1 MSKAIST
8 TIAPQSPSSNN
19 HPLPLDLTSTALLC
33 GCIGLMVFAKLASGG
48 GRGGQQGRAYWGGK
62 RELQQAAWAAKQQ
75 IRDFNPKF
83 KSSATCALYIG
94 TPDRIYHRH
103 RQEFYDANQEA
114 LESQIQTLAASE
126 DPTERTRAQD
136 LIDRYR
142 PSSPKLFG
150 KKTKSLYF
158 PNLNRGTAVFGS
170 AGTGKSF
177 SILNPLLRSAMD
189 QKIHCLLWDFKYPEQ
204 TADVVGY
211 AALRGYNVQ
220 IFAPSFLETQILNIC
235 DFVKDSGDAL
245 GAAQLAKVLVKNSS
259 MDGGNKGGGNEF
271 FEAAGAT
278 VVQSAIMLAKWL
290 EEDPLAARIAQ
301 RIWQGERPPLADLM
315 SAAAIV
321 NLPALSS
328 RMGYAQHRI
337 NPWNVQ
343 EFAQLVSTG
352 GGTEGGKTNVTE
364 AGVIANAQKTL
375 NQVVKRD
382 FIPAICGKS
391 TIDIELVGERP
402 TLTIIGLNQDYRD
415 VLTPLLATVIDLIVS
430 HNVAHA
436 RQRKSPLFVSLDEL
450 PTLYLPKIANWLSE
464 ARSAGF
470 CGAIGLQN
478 PSQLQN
484 TYGDKMATTIL
495 ANCATKFILNPQ
507 DVQSAESYSKLLGE
521 REHSYKTITHTYQK
535 GGRSRSINEHIT
547 KVPLMEAQE
556 FNKMDVGR
564 AITISPDYRNGK
576 QKTKKGSAPVRD
588 TKDEAYIPIKIDISL
603 PERDIASVGESKEV
617 WQNMRY
623 RAQAQNQATAK
634 DELALARE
642 YDRRRALVEA
652 LFPPPPPKKLKAPL
666 KSLIQHLLKAG
677 YVDGDNFG
685 FDPSHSV
692 YVPLQWRDPNSP
704 DDDVR
709 VLIPQDEAGL
719 ESVCVV
725 VQSNGYKI
733 QPSN

>member
-1 MSKAIST
+1 MSKTST
-8 TIAPQSPSSNN
+8 TIAPQSQSNN

-33 GCIGLMVFAKLASGG
+33 GCVGLLVFAKLLGSGRKG
-48 GRGGQQGRAYWGGK
+48 GEQGRAYWGGQ
-62 RELQQAAWAAKQQ
+62 RELKQAARVARQQ
-75 IRDFNPKF
+75 IADFNPKF

-94 TPDRIYHRH
+94 TPDRIYD
-103 RQEFYDANQEA
+103 RQRQDFYTSNRDA
-114 LESQIQTLAASE
+114 LESQIQTLTASAH
-126 DPTERTRAQD
+126 PAERQRAQD

-142 PSSPKLFG
+142 PASPKLFG

-158 PNLNRGTAVFGS
+158 PNLNRGAAVFGS

-204 TADVVGY
+204 TQEVVGY
-211 AALRGYNVQ
+211 AALRGYKVQ
-220 IFAPSFLETQILNIC
+220 IFAPSFLETQIFNIV
-235 DFVKDSGDAL
+235 DAVKDSGDAL
-245 GAAQLAKVLVKNSS
+245 GAAQLAKVMVKNSS
-259 MDGGNKGGGNEF
+259 LDGGNKGGGNEF
-271 FEAAGAT
+271 FETAGAT
-278 VVQSAIMLAKWL
+278 VVQSALMLAKWL
-290 EEDPLAARIAQ
+290 AEDPLASKVAQ

-321 NLPALSS
+321 NLPNLSS
-328 RMGYAQHRI
+328 RISYAQHRI

-382 FIPAICGKS
+382 FIPAICGES
-391 TIDIELVGERP
+391 TIDIDLVGDRP
-402 TLTIIGLNQDYRD
+402 TLTVIGLNQDYRD
-415 VLTPLLATVIDLIVS
+415 VLTPLLATAIDLIVS

-450 PTLYLPKIANWLSE
+450 PTIHLPKIANWLAE

-484 TYGDKMATTIL
+484 TYGEKTATTIL

-507 DVQSAESYSKLLGE
+507 DVQSAESYSKLLGD
-521 REHSYKTITHTYQK
+521 REHRYKTISHTYQK
-535 GGRSRSINEHIT
+535 GGRSRSINEHVT

-564 AITISPDYRNGK
+564 AVTISPDYRNGK
-576 QKTKKGSAPVRD
+576 RKQPKGSTPVSNA
-588 TKDEAYIPIKIDISL
+588 KNESYIPIKIDISL
-603 PERDIASVGESKEV
+603 PERDIAAAKESKEI
-617 WQNMRY
+617 WQKMRHL
-623 RAQAQNQATAK
+623 AQAQHQIEAK
-634 DELALARE
+634 DELTLARE

-666 KSLIQHLLKAG
+666 NAIIQHLLKAG
-677 YVDGDNFG
+677 YVDGDNRG
-685 FDPSHSV
+685 FDSSISV
-692 YVPLQWRDPNSP
+692 YVPLQWQDPNSTE
-704 DDDVR
+704 DNVR
-709 VLIPQDEAGL
+709 IAIPKDEAGL
-719 ESVCVV
+719 QSACVL
-725 VQSNGYKI
+725 VQANGYKI
-733 QPSN
+733 QPPN